1 MGFVKDP
8 QKLLICACEHVRA
21 VRSHDCRKR
30 SRGRVSFFD
39 QYGDEYP
46 ATGSFSVLRKVQRD
60 NARVGKGS
68 GYTDATV
75 KPLVLHA
82 FKGGYDEENS
92 YGDLIL
98 DGAGNLYGTAYQG
111 GRPGYGVVFQ
121 LQPNSKGGWTE
132 KVLHAFVNTPAGNP
146 VAGLVMDPAG
156 NIYGNTMLGATQS
169 SCGGGCGSLFKL
181 SPVSTGGWTYKVV
194 HNFGQGTDGYHPTG
208 DLILDSAG
216 NIYGTTQA
224 GGAQGSGLVFEI
236 MH

>member
-1 MGFVKDP
+1 MLYAFQGATDGASP
-8 QKLLICACEHVRA
+8 YAGLAL
-21 VRSHDCRKR
+21 D
-30 SRGRVSFFD
+30 
-39 QYGDEYP
+39 
-46 ATGSFSVLRKVQRD
+46 ATGNLYGTAYAGGASGYGVIFKLTPGSSGWTESVLH
-60 NARVGKGS
+60 G
-68 GYTDATV
+68 
-75 KPLVLHA
+75 
-82 FKGGYDEENS
+82 FKGGHDGKNS

-111 GRPGYGVVFQ
+111 GRPGYGVVFE

-156 NIYGNTMLGATQS
+156 NLYGNTMLGATQS